1 MMRLE
6 GDTLKLVGAVTLETV
21 PALIEA
27 LDSQFKAGARRM
39 DFADV
44 AEVDSSAL
52 ALALEWRRHA
62 AGQALQ
68 VSVVNTPQ
76 AMQNLANLYGVAELI
91 QATA

>member
-6 GDTLKLVGAVTLETV
+6 GDTLKLSGAVNLETV
-21 PALIEA
+21 PALIDA
-27 LDSQFKAGARRM
+27 IDGQLKAGARRV

-62 AGQALQ
+62 AGQAVQL
-68 VSVVNTPQ
+68 SVVNPPQ
-76 AMQNLANLYGVAELI
+76 AMQNLANLYGVADLI